1 MRKLIG
7 SIVWRICWQ
16 SFISRWRWAQDIGT
30 IVWVW
35 GYGGSGNH
43 IPSVRKMVSQVTTE
57 GVINNDEDNSH

>member
-30 IVWVW
+30 IVGVW

-43 IPSVRKMVSQVTTE
+43 IPSARKMVSQVTAVKDASE
-57 GVINNDEDNSH
+57 KA